1 MQQHSQHFNLSGEV
15 KQQLEQ
21 LTARRYPGKKRKQSQ
36 LIEDLITQ
44 EFAKEYAMSTATTAR
59 QEPEPNWLAP
69 FTQDALGL
77 AQQAALR
84 LKATAVAPEHLLLGL
99 VEQSEKGVLS
109 VLATLRIDVST
120 MRSHLDRLL
129 TSEHQ
134 DYPVEE
140 PSGVQQVEVQH
151 HREELFNELKPG
163 EVRRG
168 IISRLAQFGAFVD
181 LGGAHG
187 LVHISQ
193 LTWSPINH
201 PSEVVHVGQEVAVQ
215 ILSVDKEKKKIA
227 LSIKGAEVDPWTT
240 IRGAVTPDVK
250 PFHDNLPLSSEAQA
264 SLHRALLIAKR
275 MHSPLVQPE
284 HLFLSI
290 LQNQRIQDFLALL
303 LPFPEALRATLAG
316 ASQGM
321 SSQETTCPLCKRLI
335 QAHWKHCVY
344 CGQLLASVCS
354 QCGASRAEVEG
365 VRFCYECGS
374 PLE

>member
-1 MQQHSQHFNLSGEV
+1 MSEKQTQQHSQHFNFSGEAR
-15 KQQLEQ
+15 QQLEQ

-44 EFAKEYAMSTATTAR
+44 EFAKEYAMSTATTAM

-69 FTQDALGL
+69 FTREALGL

-84 LKATAVAPEHLLLGL
+84 LKATTVAPEHLLLGL
-99 VEQSEKGVLS
+99 VEQSESGVLS
-109 VLATLRIDVST
+109 VLATLRVDVPT
-120 MRSHLDRLL
+120 MRSHLDHLL

-134 DYPVEE
+134 EYPTEE
-140 PSGVQQVEVQH
+140 PPDIRR
-151 HREELFNELKPG
+151 REELFNELKPG

-168 IISRLAQFGAFVD
+168 IISQVTSFGAFVD

-187 LVHISQ
+187 LIHISQ

-201 PSEVVHVGQEVAVQ
+201 PSEVVHVGQEVEVQ
-215 ILSVDKEKKKIA
+215 VLHVDKEKKKIA
-227 LSIKGAEVDPWTT
+227 LSIKQTEVAPDAE
-240 IRGAVTPDVK
+240 
-250 PFHDNLPLSSEAQA
+250 PFHDSPPLSREAQA

-290 LQNQRIQDFLALL
+290 LQNQRIQDALAPL
-303 LPFPEALRATLAG
+303 LPFPEMLRDAFAG
-316 ASQGM
+316 
-321 SSQETTCPLCKRLI
+321 SSQVMSRQGTTCPLCKRLV
-335 QAHWKHCVY
+335 QVHWKHCVY
-344 CGQLLASVCS
+344 CGQLLTSTCS
-354 QCGASRAEVEG
+354 QCGAPRAEVEG